1 MNTVFTINFRREAF
15 LREKAKTRRRAVAL
29 GLWVLYFGA
38 FGILLGLYGLNM
50 GALSRRTA
58 FVERQTERFRNLG
71 GSGDWRPS
79 RTDAAEVERHVR
91 NPRLWRDRLAR
102 LPQLLPPNARLS
114 SLQFNPDNVAGTPDA
129 KLVISGVMR
138 SAASDDRIQQV
149 MSFVNRLARD
159 SVFAPG
165 YQHIRLV
172 TTRAA
177 SGSDGAEFV
186 IECR

>member
-15 LREKAKTRRRAVAL
+15 QRERAKTKRRALAL
-29 GLWVLYFGA
+29 GLWVTYFGA
-38 FGILLGLYGLNM
+38 MGVVLGLYGLNM
-50 GALSRRTA
+50 ASISRRIA
-58 FVERQTERFRNLG
+58 LVERQAERFQHMTT
-71 GSGDWRPS
+71 SGDWRPGRS
-79 RTDAAEVERHVR
+79 DAAEVDRHVR
-91 NPRLWRDRLAR
+91 NPRQWRDRLAR

-114 SLQFNPDNVAGTPDA
+114 SLQYNPESAGGSTDP

-138 SAASDDRIQQV
+138 SGAGTDRIQGV
-149 MSFVNRLARD
+149 MSFVSTLSRD
-159 SVFAPG
+159 SSFSAG
-165 YQHIRLV
+165 FQHIRLV